1 MKAAE
6 FTDRRPSD
14 WIAEDDTP
22 AEESGFGWVEDSDQM
37 IYADSSMTLPGKGDR
52 GKNCG
57 QWYPQEFCNECG
69 EPRFGESRCLERNC
83 PECWRAW
90 SKQRTVGIIERL
102 QKAREA
108 ANSGLQKRVVHA
120 VASPPQDSIQS
131 LNDIDRGF
139 RTAYEKA
146 EAAGIHGG
154 TAIFHGY
161 RVTDDAKSRW
171 GQDTCRGSD
180 GSKLWQWVREHDEH
194 WRELT
199 YWSPHWHIIGI
210 APEVESSDSDEW
222 IIERIRTLERYQMT
236 SMDSY
241 RDIAKAAMYVISHT
255 TFEKDASKDSIR
267 WYGSLSTAKFRAE
280 KEISDGAISTIERK
294 AAEAVEKPIEDDSG
308 DDTDNEAKCVEC
320 GSANFSSIF
329 EAGGALIDQ
338 GWCDRIGPEQEH
350 RLNIAFQWAINEIEP
365 PPGLKNPGSE
375 ADAREAFKE
384 LL

>member
-22 AEESGFGWVEDSDQM
+22 AEESGFGWVEDSSQM

-120 VASPPQDSIQS
+120 VASPPQDSIQ
-131 LNDIDRGF
+131 
-139 RTAYEKA
+139 Y
-146 EAAGIHGG
+146 
-154 TAIFHGY
+154 
-161 RVTDDAKSRW
+161 
-171 GQDTCRGSD
+171 
-180 GSKLWQWVREHDEH
+180 
-194 WRELT
+194 
-199 YWSPHWHIIGI
+199 
-210 APEVESSDSDEW
+210 
-222 IIERIRTLERYQMT
+222 
-236 SMDSY
+236 
-241 RDIAKAAMYVISHT
+241 
-255 TFEKDASKDSIR
+255 ASKDSIR